1 MQKNHRTKEWREGRI
16 KGKLWVRRSVET
28 VANVWRV
35 IGDQG
40 SNVRAL
46 CREGD
51 SSIKHHIARFFEDG
65 ISIIK
70 YFQNAF

>member
-1 MQKNHRTKEWREGRI
+1 MQKKHRAKEWSEGRI

-35 IGDQG
+35 IEDQG
-40 SNVRAL
+40 FNVRVL